1 MSRFSLQSITASWL
15 KAYITAGVV
24 VLGFVICLAADLPG
38 HLSYD
43 SVIQL
48 LEGRTA
54 QYSSWHPPV
63 MSWLLGLFDAIVP
76 GTALFVVFDTLLFF
90 GSLLSLVWLRPVTN
104 WAAAIAAS
112 VILPLPI
119 VLLYQGIVWKDVL
132 FADTMVA
139 GFVCI
144 VWAASR
150 WRNVRL
156 RFALIAAGLLLL
168 CLAAMARQNGIL
180 ALGAAVAALGWIAFK
195 LEPDPRR
202 AVLTC
207 VLGAMAFAAVAM
219 TVANVAL
226 GTRIVAESGPAAQFR
241 LLQIYDIIGFVAADK
256 TLKLDELQAWA
267 PSLEREI
274 RVDGVRL
281 YNPERNDPL
290 AASQT
295 LQDALS
301 DAPRDA
307 VRGQWLDLILHHPF
321 TYLKIRAEVF
331 RWIFLT
337 PDIQVCLPYLTGVSG
352 PEEEMHDL
360 NIAERQDARDD
371 ALSAWTDHFIRTP
384 VLSHLFYALLAL
396 ASAILLLRRGR
407 PEDIAVA
414 ALQIA
419 ALLFTASFFV
429 IGIACDYRY
438 LYALDIASLVAVFYI
453 ALDWSGF
460 GEVSR
465 FLPQRARWFRDGR

>member
-24 VLGFVICLAADLPG
+24 VSGFVICLAADLPG

-63 MSWLLGLFDAIVP
+63 MSWLLGLFDAFVP
-76 GTALFVVFDTLLFF
+76 GTALFVVFDTVLFF
-90 GSLLSLVWLRPVTN
+90 GSLLSLVWLRPLTS
-104 WAAAIAAS
+104 WAAVIVAS

-144 VWAASR
+144 AWAASR

-195 LEPDPRR
+195 LESDRRR
-202 AVLTC
+202 AFLTY
-207 VLGAMAFAAVAM
+207 VLGAMAFAALAM
-219 TVANVAL
+219 TTANVAL

-241 LLQIYDIIGFVAADK
+241 LLQFYDIIGFVAADK
-256 TLKLDELQAWA
+256 TLPLNELHSLA
-267 PSLEREI
+267 PVLEHEI
-274 RVDGVRL
+274 RSDGVRL

-290 AASQT
+290 AASQK

-360 NIAERQDARDD
+360 NIAEREDARDD

-396 ASAILLLRRGR
+396 ASAILLLLRRRR

-460 GEVSR
+460 GDMPRSDVAE
-465 FLPQRARWFRDGR
+465 PTP